1 MTMVQTEP
9 RPEQAAA
16 RLRNLSYVS
25 GVLVV
30 SDRIE
35 ELHVEIEASDIPPA
49 VMQIL
54 AECDMSLRTATPQGS
69 YLKIEAY

>member
-1 MTMVQTEP
+1 MIQTEP
-9 RPEQAAA
+9 RPKCAAA
-16 RLRNLSYVS
+16 RLENLSYVS
-25 GVLVV
+25 GVLIV

-35 ELHVEIEASDIPPA
+35 ELHAEIEASDVPPA

>member
-30 SDRIE
+30 SDWIE
-35 ELHVEIEASDIPPA
+35 ELHVEIEATDVPPA

-54 AECDMSLRTATPQGS
+54 AECDMSLRRTAPQGS